1 MKILRYEYE
10 KFIKIWKIR
19 TILKT
24 IPTPEIS
31 SPLQDPLC
39 GSQESVENS

>member
-1 MKILRYEYE
+1 MKNSYKYE
-10 KFIKIWKIR
+10 KSDR

-31 SPLQDPLC
+31 SSLQDPLC